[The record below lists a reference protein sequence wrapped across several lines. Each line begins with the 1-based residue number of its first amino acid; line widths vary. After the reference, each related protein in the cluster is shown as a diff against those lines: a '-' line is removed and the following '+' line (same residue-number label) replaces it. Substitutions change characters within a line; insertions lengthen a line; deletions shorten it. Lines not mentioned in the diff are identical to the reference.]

1 MTARGLRIVCQGDTA
16 GEPAGR
22 PSATGSAAD
31 GVGQSGSVTVQV
43 PAGAAAMVGLAPTAE
58 ERRWAA
64 EAICADG
71 DLDRLF
77 VTGAAQREAAKLCR
91 DCPVQ
96 MECLADALDNQ
107 VEFGVWGGL
116 TERQRRALLKR
127 RPDVASWRVV
137 LERARDEA
145 RRGVAS

>member
-1 MTARGLRIVCQGDTA
+1 MTARGLRIVPDQPDVEGVQPDRPAPDRADTSAVTGDT
-16 GEPAGR
+16 
-22 PSATGSAAD
+22 
-31 GVGQSGSVTVQV
+31 VTV
-43 PAGAAAMVGLAPTAE
+43 PAALLRLAPTAE
-58 ERRWAA
+58 ERRWTTQALCA
-64 EAICADG
+64 EG
-71 DLDRLF
+71 DPDRLF

-96 MECLADALDNQ
+96 MECLADALDNR

-127 RPDVASWRVV
+127 RPDVTSWRVV
-137 LERARDEA
+137 LERARDSADVAA